1 MSQMIRLRDAMAR
14 PVLIGAMALFLCF
27 GFAHNARA
35 GWQSYSLWFAD
46 NDDAVD
52 YIERFV
58 DENDP
63 KSFLSVYVFKDGTV
77 LYKKDHDSNPNPDDS
92 SSGPKGDFQS
102 RIDLAKQHGGGNWT
116 GEREFWDSPV
126 GQRLTSQGKGPGP
139 VINPGDDNAGG
150 GPGNPS
156 RGKEK
161 LGEPI
166 LIDKTGGLGAGGEG
180 GFQFNAGSPADQLN
194 KPGGPPGGNQ
204 GGGGSDDDDDKGG
217 HKPPPGSNFGPAEL
231 VDPLGPPIARLA
243 KKPTGKITLGAL
255 GGPDT
260 KTGKRKSGEAFLP
273 YVEQKSLKKSSG
285 ITKGSEQGVIAIIKP
300 GETNA
305 AGGGAWGP
313 GTTQSLP
320 YVEQKSLKKSSG
332 KTKGSE
338 HGVIAIIKPGETTG
352 IGNPELK
359 NGGALGGPDT
369 KGVSQNTFSA
379 LGGHSSL
386 SARISGASMSG
397 VGRVGAGVGSLRV
410 R

>member
-1 MSQMIRLRDAMAR
+1 MAEMVRLSVSARPSELPAKQREPSAAHMETAMSQMIRLRDAMAR

-35 GWQSYSLWFAD
+35 ENWVKGDTHFAD
-46 NDDAVD
+46 NDDTLDWSVTIVD
-52 YIERFV
+52 QDNPSHYFV
-58 DENDP
+58 
-63 KSFLSVYVFKDGTV
+63 VYQWKDGASTV
-77 LYKKDHDSNPNPDDS
+77 IEAHDGNPGPDDP
-92 SSGPKGDFQS
+92 GPKKGDQQS
-102 RIDLAKQHGGGNWT
+102 RIALAKQHGGGNWT

-166 LIDKTGGLGAGGEG
+166 FIDKTGGLGAGGEG

-273 YVEQKSLKKSSG
+273 YVEQKSLKKSGG
-285 ITKGSEQGVIAIIKP
+285 ITKGSER
-300 GETNA
+300 
-305 AGGGAWGP
+305 
-313 GTTQSLP
+313 
-320 YVEQKSLKKSSG
+320 
-332 KTKGSE
+332 
-338 HGVIAIIKPGETTG
+338 GVIAIIKPGETTG

-359 NGGALGGPDT
+359 NKGALGGPDT
-369 KGVSQNTFSA
+369 KGVTQNTFSS
-379 LGGHSSL
+379 LGGNSSL